1 MAQINPHINFNGNA
15 EEAFTFYKSVFGGEF
30 AKIIRFKD
38 ISSPEFP
45 VSENEANKIMHIA
58 LPIGK
63 NFLLAN
69 DVPESMGRT
78 NENENRSKISI
89 SAESKEEAVILFNGL
104 SAGGQIEVPIEESPG
119 GSYFGM
125 FRDKYGIEWMVDFD
139 PKNTGQI

>member
-15 EEAFTFYKSVFGGEF
+15 EEAFIFYKSVFGGEF
-30 AKIIRFKD
+30 AKIMRFKD

-45 VSENEANKIMHIA
+45 VTENDANKIMHIA

-63 NFLLAN
+63 NILMAN
-69 DVPESMGRT
+69 DVPESMGQI

-89 SAESKEEAVILFNGL
+89 SAESKEEADKLFNGL
-104 SAGGQIEVPIEESPG
+104 SVGGQIEAPIGDSPW

-139 PKNTGQI
+139 PKYNGQI

>member
-1 MAQINPHINFNGNA
+1 MAQINPHINFNGNV

-30 AKIIRFKD
+30 SKIIRFKD
-38 ISSPEFP
+38 ISNPEFP
-45 VSENEANKIMHIA
+45 VTENDANKIMHIA

-63 NFLLAN
+63 NILMGN
-69 DVPESMGRT
+69 DVPESMGQT

-89 SAESKEEAVILFNGL
+89 SAESKEEADKLFNGL
-104 SAGGQIEVPIEESPG
+104 SVGGQIEVQIGDSPW

-139 PKNTGQI
+139 PVNHSLS

>member
-1 MAQINPHINFNGNA
+1 MAQINPHINCNGNA

-38 ISSPEFP
+38 ISNPEFP

-63 NFLLAN
+63 NFLMAN

-104 SAGGQIEVPIEESPG
+104 SVGGQIEVPIEESPG

-139 PKNTGQI
+139 SKNIG